1 MLKITN
7 KRDVVAGLMFIGI
20 GIAALV
26 AAKDL
31 RMGTP
36 VRMGAGFFPIVL
48 TGILVL
54 LGLVIAASGLRSSE
68 ETHVRLA
75 WRPLLVIP
83 VAVAVFALLIDT
95 AGLAITTAL
104 IVGLSRFAR
113 PGHPWIETAL
123 LALGVT
129 VLATLIFYYGLG
141 MNLPLWPSLG

>member
-7 KRDVVAGLMFIGI
+7 KRDVLAGLMFIAI
-20 GIAALV
+20 GVAALV

-31 RMGTP
+31 RMGSA

-48 TGILVL
+48 TGILIL

-68 ETHVRLA
+68 ETGVRLA
-75 WRPLLVIP
+75 WRPLVVIP
-83 VAVAVFALLIDT
+83 VAVAVFALLINS
-95 AGLAITTAL
+95 AGLAVTTAL
-104 IVGLSRFAR
+104 IVVLSRLAR
-113 PGHPWIETAL
+113 PGHAWPETAL

-129 VLATLIFYYGLG
+129 ALAALIFSYGLG